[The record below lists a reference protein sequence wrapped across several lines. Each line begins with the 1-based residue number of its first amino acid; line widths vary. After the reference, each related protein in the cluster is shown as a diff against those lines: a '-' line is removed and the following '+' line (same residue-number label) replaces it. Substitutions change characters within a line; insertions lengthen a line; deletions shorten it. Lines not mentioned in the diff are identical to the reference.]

1 MKNSSAGA
9 KRILVVEDEPAICEL
24 CRRVL
29 TGEGFEVDIAVNGK
43 VAQDMIEDKKY
54 DLFLIDIRLPE
65 MDGKELYKW
74 IHDVHLEL
82 INRVIFTTGSVIGG
96 DTQTF
101 LEQTAKP
108 CLDKPFT
115 PDELQTIVTE
125 TLRQLGK

>member
-29 TGEGFEVDIAVNGK
+29 AGEGFEVDIAVNGK

-115 PDELQTIVTE
+115 PDELQTIV
-125 TLRQLGK
+125 